1 MTTHY
6 ERLLN
11 NFDILGLTHMKEQ
24 FPHYMEQVYQQDV
37 SLTEAFLAL
46 TDEEVAFQQSL
57 VLTLAIKRARFPH
70 TKTFDMF
77 DFSLQP
83 HLNKQELLDLR
94 HLQFMDMHQNIL
106 FLGSPGVGK
115 SHLAIALGVEG
126 CLQEKR
132 TLLFIVMNSCYA

>member
-1 MTTHY
+1 
-6 ERLLN
+6 
-11 NFDILGLTHMKEQ
+11 MKEQ

-115 SHLAIALGVEG
+115 SHLAIALGVEA